1 MKRNRNNNFDSNV
14 KDRESS
20 AAKRIWVLLVALILG
35 TIAIFLEG
43 MLVFDIIINQ
53 QTGNDKVLNLILL
66 GAFIAAEIMIIK
78 AVGECIL
85 RK

>member
-20 AAKRIWVLLVALILG
+20 AAKGIWVLLVALILG